1 MADSIFDR
9 PLKTPYSEPAVDCDF
24 EAFSQVVQS
33 RRSVRVFTDEKIP
46 DAVVEKC
53 LDLALIAPNSSNLQP
68 WDFYWVKSPEKM
80 TKLKEYCL
88 NQPAAKTAPTLIV
101 CVARPDNWKRG
112 QKINLDFMKTQSEVP
127 ASLKSYYKKIVPFYY
142 GNGPLHILAPFKSL
156 LMGVLG
162 LFRVIPRGPF
172 GKKGNTLWATKT
184 VSLACENL
192 MLAFRAAGYD
202 TCPME
207 GFDEVR
213 VKKLLSIP
221 RGAAVTMVISAG
233 KRAPNGVYA
242 PRIRGAKSEFV
253 KIV

>member
-1 MADSIFDR
+1 MAETPFNTT
-9 PLKTPYSEPAVDCDF
+9 LKTQYSEPATDCDF
-24 EAFSQVVQS
+24 EAFSQVVRS

-53 LDLALIAPNSSNLQP
+53 LDLTLLAPNSSNLQP

-80 TKLKEYCL
+80 ERLKEYCL
-88 NQPAAKTAPTLIV
+88 GQPAAKTAPTLIV

-112 QKINLDFMKTQSEVP
+112 QKMNLDFFKTQSETP
-127 ASLKSYYKKIVPFYY
+127 ASVKTYYQKIVPFYY

-156 LMGVLG
+156 LIALLG
-162 LFRVIPRGPF
+162 LFRVMPRGPF

-213 VKKLLSIP
+213 VKKLLNIP